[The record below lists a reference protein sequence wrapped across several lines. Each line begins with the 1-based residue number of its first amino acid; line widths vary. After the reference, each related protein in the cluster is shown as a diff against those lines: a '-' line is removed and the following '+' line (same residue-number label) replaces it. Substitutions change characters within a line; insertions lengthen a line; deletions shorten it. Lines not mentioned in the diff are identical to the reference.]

1 MKRITFLTL
10 ALLLAFLVACGG
22 GGSSSN
28 PGPGGPPVIAAAH
41 RIIQSF
47 VFGTHVYRKPPASAS
62 LPADSSIVH
71 AAVDVV
77 LSQSFHGVCN
87 FAPNTTGD
95 AVALLYG
102 LGQNGAPGQPGINCS
117 SSWFTSTPELAAA
130 SGNAGQVIIGDG
142 TLADLTC
149 WTTEGTAAPAGITAH
164 IFLLRAGAIVDTG
177 MTARSPATTTSRT
190 SRARPSRR
198 SMATAPSSPPASPP
212 ATCGSTSTWS
222 STSSKW

>member
-22 GGSSSN
+22 GGGSSN
-28 PGPGGPPVIAAAH
+28 PA
-41 RIIQSF
+41 
-47 VFGTHVYRKPPASAS
+47 
-62 LPADSSIVH
+62 PADRRSSRPRTASSSRSSSAPRSTASRRPRPAFRSTARIVH

-149 WTTEGTAAPAGITAH
+149 WTTEGTAAPAGITAQ

-177 MTARSPATTTSRT
+177 MTCPLTGNDYIKNQSSATF
-190 SRARPSRR
+190 RR

>member
-22 GGSSSN
+22 GGGSSN
-28 PGPGGPPVIAAAH
+28 PGPGGPPITAAAH

-47 VFGTHVYRKPPASAS
+47 VFGTHVYRKPATSAS
-62 LPADSSIVH
+62 LPAESSIVH

-177 MTARSPATTTSRT
+177 MSCPLTGNDYIKNQSSATFPALDGDRAIVTASKPA
-190 SRARPSRR
+190 
-198 SMATAPSSPPASPP
+198 
-212 ATCGSTSTWS
+212 GDVWVNLNVVFD
-222 STSSKW
+222 KQ